1 MTIHTASQGQVTR
14 PEAETL
20 ALSALGWL
28 LGDEKRADRLLDL
41 TGLTADT
48 LRNNLTDPAVLP
60 EVLGAVLEFLARHEP
75 DLIGAAGA
83 LQVDPAT
90 LIAAQ
95 EVLAR

>member
-1 MTIHTASQGQVTR
+1 MTIHTVSQGLVTR
-14 PEAETL
+14 SEAETL

-48 LRNNLTDPAVLP
+48 LRNNLSDPAVLS
-60 EVLGAVLEFLARHEP
+60 AVLEFLARHEP
-75 DLIGAAGA
+75 DLIGAAEA

>member
-1 MTIHTASQGQVTR
+1 MTIHTASQGLVTR

-48 LRNNLTDPAVLP
+48 LRDNLSDPAVLS
-60 EVLGAVLEFLARHEP
+60 AVLEFLARYEP
-75 DLIGAAGA
+75 DLIGAAEA